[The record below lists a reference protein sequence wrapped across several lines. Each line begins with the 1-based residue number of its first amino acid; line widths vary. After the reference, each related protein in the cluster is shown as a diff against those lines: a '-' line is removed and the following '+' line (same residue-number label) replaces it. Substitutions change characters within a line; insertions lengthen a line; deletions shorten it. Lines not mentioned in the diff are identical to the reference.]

1 LNHELIGPVHFVRPD
16 VLDHLLNTTNSTIM
30 SGLVSGYGSSDEED
44 TADQAQAVNYDASAA
59 IRPAPEDDDEDEDD
73 DAAAEQAKKDLYGLS
88 GVAGSSKKAN
98 RADRGVKVAAA
109 PDVLAEVSSKT
120 CVAFQELSG

>member
-1 LNHELIGPVHFVRPD
+1 
-16 VLDHLLNTTNSTIM
+16 M

-44 TADQAQAVNYDASAA
+44 TVDQAQAVNYDASAA

-88 GVAGSSKKAN
+88 GVAGSSNKAN

-109 PDVLAEVSSKT
+109 PDVLAEVNSKT
-120 CVAFQELSG
+120 FVAFQELSG